1 MVFVQV
7 APAMMVAP
15 PQQLVVQPQQQQP
28 QQQQPQQQQQRD
40 IKHDLSPEI
49 ASKSL
54 SALRD
59 RKEEILVEL
68 GDIVGES
75 GAVMIGDLARQQAVV
90 EEAAI
95 LVDTSAEEPGSRRNS
110 IQQQQ
115 QLSPRQ
121 QQQQCAA
128 DPKQL
133 GPADH
138 HQLSATSS
146 SSSTVFSMWT
156 SKPLVTIN
164 TLYSDPG
171 GQDTRDPEPGLE
183 DLPDGICVSKFGP
196 ISRAVQMQVDWE
208 EN

>member
-1 MVFVQV
+1 
-7 APAMMVAP
+7 MMVAP
-15 PQQLVVQPQQQQP
+15 PQQLVVQQ

-110 IQQQQ
+110 LQQQQ
-115 QLSPRQ
+115 QLSPNSWDQ
-121 QQQQCAA
+121 LTTPSCLPPATAA
-128 DPKQL
+128 P
-133 GPADH
+133 
-138 HQLSATSS
+138 
-146 SSSTVFSMWT
+146 
-156 SKPLVTIN
+156 
-164 TLYSDPG
+164 
-171 GQDTRDPEPGLE
+171 R
-183 DLPDGICVSKFGP
+183 C
-196 ISRAVQMQVDWE
+196 SRCGRASR
-208 EN
+208 

>member
-1 MVFVQV
+1 MFIFMFMVFVQV

-28 QQQQPQQQQQRD
+28 QQQQQQRD

-68 GDIVGES
+68 GDIVGER

-95 LVDTSAEEPGSRRNS
+95 LVDTEDPGSRRNS
-110 IQQQQ
+110 LQQQ

-121 QQQQCAA
+121 QQSAA

-138 HQLSATSS
+138 HQLSASSS

-208 EN
+208 DN

>member
-1 MVFVQV
+1 MLMVFAQV

-28 QQQQPQQQQQRD
+28 QQQQQQQQRD

-68 GDIVGES
+68 GDIVGER

-95 LVDTSAEEPGSRRNS
+95 LVDTSAEDPGSRRNS
-110 IQQQQ
+110 LQQQQ

-121 QQQQCAA
+121 QQQQQCAA
-128 DPKQL
+128 DP
-133 GPADH
+133 ADP
-138 HQLSATSS
+138 HQLPASC

-208 EN
+208 DN

>member
-1 MVFVQV
+1 
-7 APAMMVAP
+7 MMVAP
-15 PQQLVVQPQQQQP
+15 PQQLVVQP

-110 IQQQQ
+110 LQQQQQ
-115 QLSPRQ
+115 QLDSVLDVDEQ
-121 QQQQCAA
+121 AA
-128 DPKQL
+128 GDDQHAL
-133 GPADH
+133 
-138 HQLSATSS
+138 L
-146 SSSTVFSMWT
+146 
-156 SKPLVTIN
+156 
-164 TLYSDPG
+164 
-171 GQDTRDPEPGLE
+171 
-183 DLPDGICVSKFGP
+183 
-196 ISRAVQMQVDWE
+196 
-208 EN
+208 

>member
-1 MVFVQV
+1 M
-7 APAMMVAP
+7 
-15 PQQLVVQPQQQQP
+15 
-28 QQQQPQQQQQRD
+28 
-40 IKHDLSPEI
+40 
-49 ASKSL
+49 
-54 SALRD
+54 
-59 RKEEILVEL
+59 EL

-110 IQQQQ
+110 LQQQQ

-121 QQQQCAA
+121 QQQQQCAA
-128 DPKQL
+128 DP
-133 GPADH
+133 ADP
-138 HQLSATSS
+138 HQLPASS

-208 EN
+208 D

>member
-1 MVFVQV
+1 MLMVFVQV

-28 QQQQPQQQQQRD
+28 QQQQQQQRD

-68 GDIVGES
+68 GDIVGER

-95 LVDTSAEEPGSRRNS
+95 LVDTEDPGSRRNS
-110 IQQQQ
+110 LQQQ

-121 QQQQCAA
+121 QQQQQCAA
-128 DPKQL
+128 DPADPQQL
-133 GPADH
+133 PA
-138 HQLSATSS
+138 SC

-208 EN
+208 D

>member
-1 MVFVQV
+1 MLMVFAQV

-15 PQQLVVQPQQQQP
+15 PQQLVVQPQQQQ
-28 QQQQPQQQQQRD
+28 QQQQQRD

-68 GDIVGES
+68 GDIVGER

-95 LVDTSAEEPGSRRNS
+95 LVDTSAEDPGSRRNS
-110 IQQQQ
+110 LQQQQ

-121 QQQQCAA
+121 QQQQQCAA
-128 DPKQL
+128 DP
-133 GPADH
+133 ADP
-138 HQLSATSS
+138 HQLPASC

-208 EN
+208 DN